1 MVDSENLIPVVIF
14 LSTFSCVLLKSI
26 IHTLGE
32 HVAFKV
38 RSTTECSLL
47 ALLLLFSLS
56 PKKFCCRLTHTKKHD
71 FMIII
76 TILFTFQVHQEEMA
90 QLEV

>member
-47 ALLLLFSLS
+47 ALL
-56 PKKFCCRLTHTKKHD
+56 PVETKRKYD

-76 TILFTFQVHQEEMA
+76 TILFTFQVHQEEMT

>member
-1 MVDSENLIPVVIF
+1 MVDSENLIPVVIL

-47 ALLLLFSLS
+47 ALLLFFVFFS
-56 PKKFCCRLTHTKKHD
+56 PKKFLCRLTQKNHD

>member
-14 LSTFSCVLLKSI
+14 LSTFRCVLLKSI

-47 ALLLLFSLS
+47 ALLLF
-56 PKKFCCRLTHTKKHD
+56 F
-71 FMIII
+71 
-76 TILFTFQVHQEEMA
+76 
-90 QLEV
+90 

>member
-14 LSTFSCVLLKSI
+14 LSTFSCVLLRSI

-47 ALLLLFSLS
+47 VLLLLFFFFESKRML
-56 PKKFCCRLTHTKKHD
+56 LLVGTKKP
-71 FMIII
+71 
-76 TILFTFQVHQEEMA
+76 
-90 QLEV
+90 

>member
-1 MVDSENLIPVVIF
+1 MVDSENLIPVVTF
-14 LSTFSCVLLKSI
+14 LSTFSCVLLRSI

-47 ALLLLFSLS
+47 VLLLLFFFLS
-56 PKKFCCRLTHTKKHD
+56 PKECCC
-71 FMIII
+71 
-76 TILFTFQVHQEEMA
+76 
-90 QLEV
+90 

>member
-47 ALLLLFSLS
+47 ALLLFFLS
-56 PKKFCCRLTHTKKHD
+56 PKKYCCQLKQKEN
-71 FMIII
+71 MIS
-76 TILFTFQVHQEEMA
+76 
-90 QLEV
+90 

>member
-1 MVDSENLIPVVIF
+1 MFTLCIVVVVFFFESKQILLPVD
-14 LSTFSCVLLKSI
+14 TK
-26 IHTLGE
+26 
-32 HVAFKV
+32 
-38 RSTTECSLL
+38 
-47 ALLLLFSLS
+47 
-56 PKKFCCRLTHTKKHD
+56 KKHD

>member
-1 MVDSENLIPVVIF
+1 MVDSEKIPVVIY
-14 LSTFSCVLLKSI
+14 LSIFSCFLLKSI

-47 ALLLLFSLS
+47 ALFLFLS
-56 PKKFCCRLTHTKKHD
+56 PKKIYC
-71 FMIII
+71 
-76 TILFTFQVHQEEMA
+76 
-90 QLEV
+90 